1 MSHHLT
7 HTLNESLD
15 ALNRAA
21 SGDSLCT
28 LSGDKVEAAKYL
40 EGQVIA
46 LKLALRL
53 AGVSESNDS
62 PVTHVLRDARAEWIR
77 KNPEGFSS
85 SPSWVSY
92 RMGGLD
98 ALDSVAKRANGK

>member
-1 MSHHLT
+1 MSQHLT

-46 LKLALRL
+46 LKLAIRL
-53 AGVSESNDS
+53 VRESE
-62 PVTHVLRDARAEWIR
+62 PKAFAVTDVLRDARAEWIR

-98 ALDSVAKRANGK
+98 ALDSVADRASGK

>member
-1 MSHHLT
+1 MSQHLT

-21 SGDSLCT
+21 AGDSLCT
-28 LSGDKVEAAKYL
+28 LSGERVEAAKYL

-46 LKLALRL
+46 LKLALRYSG
-53 AGVSESNDS
+53 ASERENDAAIES
-62 PVTHVLRDARAEWIR
+62 LSQARAEWIR

-85 SPSWVSY
+85 SPSWVPY

-98 ALDSVAKRANGK
+98 ALDSAQRFASGK

>member
-1 MSHHLT
+1 MTHHLT
-7 HTLNESLD
+7 QTLNESLD
-15 ALNRAA
+15 ALNTAA

-28 LSGDKVEAAKYL
+28 LSGEKVEAAKYL

-46 LKLALRL
+46 LKLALRFARASQQEDVL
-53 AGVSESNDS
+53 VAV
-62 PVTHVLRDARAEWIR
+62 VLREARAEWIR

-98 ALDSVAKRANGK
+98 ALDSAEKLASGK

>member
-1 MSHHLT
+1 MSQHLT

-15 ALNRAA
+15 ALNRVA

-53 AGVSESNDS
+53 VRESE
-62 PVTHVLRDARAEWIR
+62 PKAIAVTDVLRDARAKWIR
-77 KNPEGFSS
+77 KNPERFSS
-85 SPSWVSY
+85 SPLWVSY

-98 ALDSVAKRANGK
+98 ALDSVADRASGK

>member
-1 MSHHLT
+1 VADHLT

-15 ALNRAA
+15 ALNTAA

-46 LKLALRL
+46 LKLALRFAKAPEGDYNTATDL
-53 AGVSESNDS
+53 FREVRS
-62 PVTHVLRDARAEWIR
+62 EWIR
-77 KNPEGFSS
+77 KNLEGFSS

-92 RMGGLD
+92 RTGGLD
-98 ALDSVAKRANGK
+98 ALASAERFASGK